1 VDRRNLNRIT
11 AAVLTLAILV
21 VALMLSGSL
30 KRPSRIVLPQ
40 EEENSSEM
48 PGVSDSSGDAL
59 TMITITPQTVQAAI
73 ETLARPEIYRRTV
86 SVQQFWN
93 GGNGTVETTVASLAP
108 WLRIDR
114 TLADGRLRH
123 TLTDGEATY
132 IWLSDSDTVFKAAA
146 GEISADME
154 QLIPTYEDV
163 LELPTDSII
172 TADYRTISDVTN
184 CIYVETAVDE
194 FGYSQHYW
202 VSVESGLLVAAER
215 LQENKTVYR
224 MWETAIDLTPVFEEE
239 FTLPDGTI
247 LITNET

>member
-1 VDRRNLNRIT
+1 MDRRNLNRIT

-40 EEENSSEM
+40 EEETADET
-48 PGVSDSSGDAL
+48 PGVSDSPSGSL
-59 TMITITPQTVQAAI
+59 TMVTITPQTVQTAI
-73 ETLARPEIYRRTV
+73 ETLARPEVYRRTV
-86 SVQQFWN
+86 SVQQFWS
-93 GGNGTVETTVASLAP
+93 GGSGTVETIVSSQAP
-108 WLRIDR
+108 WLRTDR

-123 TLTDGEATY
+123 TLTDGKTTY
-132 IWLSDSDTVFKAAA
+132 IWQSDSDTVFEAAA

-163 LELPTDSII
+163 LELPADSIVI
-172 TADYRTISDVTN
+172 ADYRTISDVTN

-194 FGYSQHYW
+194 FGYSLHYW
-202 VSVESGLLVAAER
+202 VSVESGLLVAAEK
-215 LQENKTVYR
+215 LQENETVYR

-247 LITNET
+247 LATNEA